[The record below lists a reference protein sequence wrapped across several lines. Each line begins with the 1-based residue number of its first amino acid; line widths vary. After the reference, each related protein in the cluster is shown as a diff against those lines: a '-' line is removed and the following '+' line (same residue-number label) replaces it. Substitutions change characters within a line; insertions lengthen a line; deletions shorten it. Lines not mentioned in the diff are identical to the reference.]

1 MKSFNRIIPCLLFL
15 LVIAGCAKT
24 KFTDHEML
32 AIDQIP
38 RPERIWVYDFAATPD
53 AIPAYSA
60 LAEQYSENSPLQT
73 LRQIESGRKIGAEI
87 AKQLVDQIRSMGM
100 AADLGSNT
108 TATQLNDIVIR
119 GYIISNDEGSAV
131 KRLGIGF
138 GSGGSELKVLAEGF
152 QFTSQGMRKLGS
164 ASTISSGSKGP
175 GAALGATVF
184 AVTGNP
190 IGLIVSSGL
199 KIYGEATGNDTVEGR
214 AKQTVDQI
222 AAQLKTR
229 FQQQGWII

>member
-1 MKSFNRIIPCLLFL
+1 
-15 LVIAGCAKT
+15 
-24 KFTDHEML
+24 
-32 AIDQIP
+32 
-38 RPERIWVYDFAATPD
+38 
-53 AIPAYSA
+53 
-60 LAEQYSENSPLQT
+60 
-73 LRQIESGRKIGAEI
+73 
-87 AKQLVDQIRSMGM
+87 M

-108 TATQLNDIVIR
+108 TAAQLNDIVIR

-164 ASTISSGSKGP
+164 GSTVSSGSKGP
-175 GAALGATVF
+175 GAALGASVL

-190 IGLIVSSGL
+190 IGLIVASGL

-214 AKQTVDQI
+214 DKQTVDQI
-222 AAQLKTR
+222 AAQLKIR